1 VNIII
6 LRKSYNKKTKKR
18 ILILMNNFEKMLE
31 SVIIPKNKKEHLNLN
46 ENKQH
51 KINRK
56 PNLILNPNTQ
66 SHITKPHKLNK
77 KQYKIKH
84 GLLF

>member
-1 VNIII
+1 
-6 LRKSYNKKTKKR
+6 
-18 ILILMNNFEKMLE
+18 MLE

-46 ENKQH
+46 ENKQN

-66 SHITKPHKLNK
+66 SHTTKPHKLK
-77 KQYKIKH
+77 TKQNKIKH

>member
-1 VNIII
+1 
-6 LRKSYNKKTKKR
+6 
-18 ILILMNNFEKMLE
+18 MNNFEKMLE
-31 SVIIPKNKKEHLNLN
+31 SVIIPKKKKKEHLNLN

-66 SHITKPHKLNK
+66 SQNPTN
-77 KQYKIKH
+77 
-84 GLLF
+84 

>member
-1 VNIII
+1 
-6 LRKSYNKKTKKR
+6 
-18 ILILMNNFEKMLE
+18 MLE
-31 SVIIPKNKKEHLNLN
+31 PVIIPKNKKEHLNLN

-51 KINRK
+51 RINKK

-84 GLLF
+84 GLLFKNLNFISFS

>member
-1 VNIII
+1 
-6 LRKSYNKKTKKR
+6 
-18 ILILMNNFEKMLE
+18 MNNFEKMLE
-31 SVIIPKNKKEHLNLN
+31 SVIIPKNKKAHLNLN

-66 SHITKPHKLNK
+66 SHIIKPHKLNK
-77 KQYKIKH
+77 KQYKIK
-84 GLLF
+84 FDVVFIS